1 MISASNARGERMNE
15 ATAGRVLD
23 VLQLLEEAARQ
34 SNQFEAD
41 RLRERAAEVL
51 RVLVDGYAA
60 DHPGWPAQ

>member
-1 MISASNARGERMNE
+1 MNE